1 MIKHHPYSCY
11 CQNETAFDKPTNCPN
26 ETNKDVKMQSPG
38 VALKRS
44 SDKYHTM
51 HKKPPVVKSRLNE
64 AVGQQPATLLKM
76 RFRNKWFPVN
86 FAKINRTF
94 FL

>member
-1 MIKHHPYSCY
+1 
-11 CQNETAFDKPTNCPN
+11 
-26 ETNKDVKMQSPG
+26 MQSPG

-76 RFRNKWFPVN
+76 SGFLSILQKLTGHF
-86 FAKINRTF
+86 FYRTTM
-94 FL
+94 